1 MIKKNLIVS
10 VKGRG
15 KQMKHK
21 KMLAVASVAA
31 FTLLLA
37 GCNTTNNKSTTAT
50 SDSIAKSSESKT
62 KDSVDLNSLDLPQLD
77 DKVAEDQDLV
87 QMVTSMGNIEIKLF
101 PKQAPKLSRT
111 L

>member
-1 MIKKNLIVS
+1 
-10 VKGRG
+10 
-15 KQMKHK
+15 MKHK

-31 FTLLLA
+31 FALLLA
-37 GCNTTNNKSTTAT
+37 GCNTTNNKGTTAT
-50 SDSIAKSSESKT
+50 SDSVAKSSESKT